1 MRKLT
6 IGISGINA
14 GDNPGPGIGVA
25 RSLREDPD
33 LDVKIVGL
41 AYDALEP
48 GNYMDWVIDKA
59 YTVPYPSTGGPAHMA
74 RLEQIREAV
83 GLDVVIPC
91 LDAELPLYIHYAD
104 DLKSRG
110 IETFLPD
117 MRQFRLRGKDRLAE
131 IANGIGIRLP
141 RTAVVT
147 SAEMLHQA
155 LQRIGL
161 PVMVKGIFYEA
172 HRARTSQEAFAYY
185 HEVAATWGYPIVVQ
199 EVIDGD
205 EMNVIGLGDGTGEVL
220 GLVAMK
226 KMAVTSLGKVW
237 SGVTVHHPQLLEA
250 ARRFC
255 REFHWRGPYELECI
269 IRDGE
274 IFLIEINPRFPA
286 WTYFAT
292 GVGINLPSQLIRCCL
307 GMPTTAS
314 HDYPAGKMLVRYSY
328 EFVADMAPF
337 QTLVTT
343 GETP

>member
-25 RSLREDPD
+25 RSLREDPE
-33 LDVKIVGL
+33 LDVTIVGL

-59 YTVPYPSTGGPAHMA
+59 YTVPYPSTGGLAYMA
-74 RLEQIREAV
+74 RLDQIREAV

-91 LDAELPLYIHYAD
+91 LDAELPLYISCAD
-104 DLKSRG
+104 KLRLRG
-110 IETFLPD
+110 TASFLPAL
-117 MRQFRLRGKDRLAE
+117 RQFRLRGEDRLAA
-131 IANGIGIRLP
+131 IADAIGIRLP

-147 SAEMLHQA
+147 SDEMLQQA
-155 LQRIGL
+155 LERIGL

-172 HRARTSQEAFAYY
+172 HQARTLQEAFAYY
-185 HEVAATWGYPIVVQ
+185 REVSAKWGYPIVVQ
-199 EVIDGD
+199 EVIRGD
-205 EMNVIGLGDGTGEVL
+205 EVNVVGLGDGDGDVL
-220 GLVAMK
+220 GLVGMK
-226 KMAVTSLGKVW
+226 KMAVTSLGKVS

-255 REFHWRGPYELECI
+255 REFSWKGPFELECI
-269 IRDGE
+269 IRDDE
-274 IFLIEINPRFPA
+274 IFMIEINPRFPA

-292 GVGINLPSQLIRCCL
+292 GVGVNLPSQLIRSCL
-307 GMPTTAS
+307 GMPTTRS
-314 HDYPAGKMLVRYSY
+314 HDYPAGKMLVRYNY
-328 EFVADMAPF
+328 EFVADMTPF

>member
-6 IGISGINA
+6 IGISGISA

-25 RSLREDPD
+25 RSLREAPD
-33 LDVKIVGL
+33 LDVTIVGL
-41 AYDALEP
+41 AYDALEA

-59 YTVPYPSTGGPAHMA
+59 YTVPYPSTGGMAHMA
-74 RLEQIREAV
+74 RLDQIREAV

-91 LDAELPLYIHYAD
+91 LDAELPLYICYAEK
-104 DLKSRG
+104 LRSRG
-110 IETFLPD
+110 VETFLPD

-131 IANGIGIRLP
+131 IADRIAIRLP

-147 SAEMLHQA
+147 SNEMLQQA
-155 LQRIGL
+155 LDRIGL

-172 HRARTSQEAFAYY
+172 HRARTAQEAFAHY
-185 HEVAATWGYPIVVQ
+185 HEVAAKWGFPIVVQ

-205 EMNVIGLGDGTGEVL
+205 EVNVVGLGDGTGDAL

-226 KMAVTSLGKVW
+226 KMAVSSLGKVS
-237 SGVTVHHPQLLEA
+237 SGVTVQHPELLSA
-250 ARRFC
+250 AERFC
-255 REFHWRGPYELECI
+255 REYCWKGPFELECI
-269 IRDGE
+269 LRGDK

-292 GVGINLPSQLIRCCL
+292 GVGVNLPSQLIRRCL
-307 GMPTTAS
+307 GMPTS
-314 HDYPAGKMLVRYSY
+314 VPRDYPAGKMLVRYSY
-328 EFVADMAPF
+328 EFVADMTPF

>member
-33 LDVKIVGL
+33 FDVTIVGL

-48 GNYMDWVIDKA
+48 GNYMDWVVDKA
-59 YTVPYPSTGGPAHMA
+59 YTVPYPSTGGAAHMA
-74 RLEQIREAV
+74 RLEQIRQAV
-83 GLDVVIPC
+83 GLDIVIPC
-91 LDAELPLYIHYAD
+91 LDAELPLYICYAD
-104 DLKSRG
+104 HLRARG
-110 IETFLPD
+110 IDTFLPE

-131 IANGIGIRLP
+131 ISDKIEIRLP
-141 RTAVVT
+141 RTAVI
-147 SAEMLHQA
+147 SSDEMLHEA
-155 LQRIGL
+155 LTRIGL

-172 HRARTSQEAFAYY
+172 HRARTHQEALAFYR
-185 HEVAATWGYPIVVQ
+185 EIAAKWGYPIVVQ
-199 EVIDGD
+199 EVIGGD
-205 EMNVIGLGDGTGEVL
+205 EVNVVGVGDGKGGVL
-220 GLVAMK
+220 GLVGMK

-237 SGVTVHHPQLLEA
+237 SGVTVHPPQLLGA
-250 ARRFC
+250 SRRFC
-255 REFHWRGPYELECI
+255 SEFLWKGPFELECI
-269 IRDGE
+269 IRNDE

-292 GVGINLPSQLIRCCL
+292 GVGVNLPSQLVRSCL
-307 GMPTTAS
+307 GMPTNAS
-314 HDYPAGKMLVRYSY
+314 LDYPAGKMLVRYSY